1 MYLEKFAAVLDRY
14 EAFWEHRSIGRP
26 LLNIS
31 ACSDYSWHRNPE
43 SVEQKWLDEE
53 LIVNNARGAALHSTY
68 FADGI
73 PMMLK

>member
-53 LIVNNARGAALHSTY
+53 LILN
-68 FADGI
+68 
-73 PMMLK
+73 